1 MIQIAKVPQHLAF
14 NKRIYTKE
22 EILMKLDEEFDEI
35 LEEGNVFFRN
45 HSSPP
50 SKTSETPPSISLKM
64 PL

>member
-45 HSSPP
+45 HSSPS
-50 SKTSETPPSISLKM
+50 SKI
-64 PL
+64 